1 MKALQFR
8 RNLPRYAAA
17 RLAGSLT
24 PGGGAGVGPLRLA
37 DLDPP
42 APPGPDWVRVL
53 PRLSGICGSDLATI
67 DGRSARYFEPLVS
80 FPFVPGH
87 EVVGDRED
95 GTRVVLEPV
104 LGCVSRNLAP
114 TCRSCADG
122 RLGNCEH
129 TTFGDLEPGIQ
140 TGSCHDTGGGWAT
153 AFSAHSSQLHPVD
166 DALDDEAAVM
176 VEPTA
181 CAVHAALLADIPD
194 DAVVTVLGSGTLG
207 LLTIAAVRAFAAPR
221 TIVATAK
228 YPAQRR
234 LAAELLE
241 ANPADVVLDLPE
253 GEGAGAFTVAGSPSV
268 RLDWGDVAAEA
279 DRRDATLAAEV
290 DFQPENAT
298 FPFGVHASVVEVDA
312 EIGRVTVLRHVCCD
326 DAGVIVNPTVVDGQV
341 HGGVAGGIAHALME
355 EFRYADDGTP
365 LTGNFMDY
373 GIPSAAEFPSFE
385 RIEQVTATTLNPLGV
400 KGIGEAGTIGATPA
414 VQNAVVDALAH
425 LGVRHVE
432 LPVTAQ
438 RVYQA
443 IADAPGHDPRG

>member
-37 DLDPP
+37 DLEPP
-42 APPGPDWVRVL
+42 APPGPDWVTVL

-234 LAAELLE
+234 LAAELGADLVVGPGE
-241 ANPADVVLDLPE
+241 VRRAVRRAAGTRAVSTSGDDGAVDRLSGGADVVVDC
-253 GEGAGAFTVAGSPSV
+253 VGSS
-268 RLDWGDVAAEA
+268 
-279 DRRDATLAAEV
+279 T
-290 DFQPENAT
+290 
-298 FPFGVHASVVEVDA
+298 S
-312 EIGRVTVLRHVCCD
+312 
-326 DAGVIVNPTVVDGQV
+326 
-341 HGGVAGGIAHALME
+341 
-355 EFRYADDGTP
+355 
-365 LTGNFMDY
+365 LT
-373 GIPSAAEFPSFE
+373 
-385 RIEQVTATTLNPLGV
+385 
-400 KGIGEAGTIGATPA
+400 
-414 VQNAVVDALAH
+414 DALAVTRPRGRIVLVGMPGSVSLELTPLWH
-425 LGVRHVE
+425 REVE
-432 LPVTAQ
+432 LVGAYTYGTETLPDGTTARTFDLATGLVQ
-438 RVYQA
+438 EAGLGRLVSATYPLSRYREA
-443 IADAPGHDPRG
+443 LEHAAAAGPRGAVKVAFDLRGEKERERLMEGTP

>member
-234 LAAELLE
+234 LATELG
-241 ANPADVVLDLPE
+241 ADLVVGP
-253 GEGAGAFTVAGSPSV
+253 GEV
-268 RLDWGDVAAEA
+268 RRAV
-279 DRRDATLAAEV
+279 RR
-290 DFQPENAT
+290 
-298 FPFGVHASVVEVDA
+298 AS
-312 EIGRVTVLRHVCCD
+312 
-326 DAGVIVNPTVVDGQV
+326 
-341 HGGVAGGIAHALME
+341 
-355 EFRYADDGTP
+355 
-365 LTGNFMDY
+365 LT
-373 GIPSAAEFPSFE
+373 
-385 RIEQVTATTLNPLGV
+385 
-400 KGIGEAGTIGATPA
+400 
-414 VQNAVVDALAH
+414 DALAVTRPRGRIVLVGMPGSVSLELTPLWH
-425 LGVRHVE
+425 REVE
-432 LPVTAQ
+432 LVGAYTYGTETLPDGTTARTFDLATRLVQ
-438 RVYQA
+438 EAGLGRLVSATYPLSRYREA
-443 IADAPGHDPRG
+443 LEHAAAAGPRGAVKVAFDLRGEKDRERLMEGTP

>member
-234 LAAELLE
+234 LATELGADLVVGPGE
-241 ANPADVVLDLPE
+241 VRRAVRRAAGTRAVSTSGDDGAVDRLSGGADVVVDC
-253 GEGAGAFTVAGSPSV
+253 VGSS
-268 RLDWGDVAAEA
+268 
-279 DRRDATLAAEV
+279 
-290 DFQPENAT
+290 
-298 FPFGVHASVVEVDA
+298 AS
-312 EIGRVTVLRHVCCD
+312 
-326 DAGVIVNPTVVDGQV
+326 
-341 HGGVAGGIAHALME
+341 
-355 EFRYADDGTP
+355 
-365 LTGNFMDY
+365 LT
-373 GIPSAAEFPSFE
+373 
-385 RIEQVTATTLNPLGV
+385 
-400 KGIGEAGTIGATPA
+400 
-414 VQNAVVDALAH
+414 DALAVTRPRGRIVLVGMPGSVSLELTPLWH
-425 LGVRHVE
+425 REVE
-432 LPVTAQ
+432 LVGAYTYGTETLPDGTTARTFDLATRLVQ
-438 RVYQA
+438 EAGLGRLVSATYPLSRYREA
-443 IADAPGHDPRG
+443 LEHAAAAGPRGAVKVAFDLRGEKDRERLMEGTP

>member
-37 DLDPP
+37 DLEPP

-234 LAAELLE
+234 LAAELGADLVVGPGE
-241 ANPADVVLDLPE
+241 VRRAVRRAAGTRAVSTSGDDGAVDRLSGGADVVVDC
-253 GEGAGAFTVAGSPSV
+253 VGSS
-268 RLDWGDVAAEA
+268 
-279 DRRDATLAAEV
+279 
-290 DFQPENAT
+290 
-298 FPFGVHASVVEVDA
+298 AS
-312 EIGRVTVLRHVCCD
+312 
-326 DAGVIVNPTVVDGQV
+326 
-341 HGGVAGGIAHALME
+341 
-355 EFRYADDGTP
+355 
-365 LTGNFMDY
+365 LT
-373 GIPSAAEFPSFE
+373 
-385 RIEQVTATTLNPLGV
+385 
-400 KGIGEAGTIGATPA
+400 
-414 VQNAVVDALAH
+414 DALAVTRPRGRIVLVGMPGSVSLELTPLWH
-425 LGVRHVE
+425 REVE
-432 LPVTAQ
+432 LVGAYTYGTETLPDGTTARTFDLATGLVQ
-438 RVYQA
+438 EAGLGRLVSATYPLGRYREA
-443 IADAPGHDPRG
+443 LEHAAAAGPRGAVKVAFDLRGEKERERLMEGTP

>member
-37 DLDPP
+37 DLEPP

-234 LAAELLE
+234 LAAELGADLVVGPGE
-241 ANPADVVLDLPE
+241 VRRAVRRAAGTRAVSTSGDDGAVDRLSGGADVVVDC
-253 GEGAGAFTVAGSPSV
+253 VGSS
-268 RLDWGDVAAEA
+268 
-279 DRRDATLAAEV
+279 
-290 DFQPENAT
+290 
-298 FPFGVHASVVEVDA
+298 AS
-312 EIGRVTVLRHVCCD
+312 
-326 DAGVIVNPTVVDGQV
+326 
-341 HGGVAGGIAHALME
+341 
-355 EFRYADDGTP
+355 
-365 LTGNFMDY
+365 LT
-373 GIPSAAEFPSFE
+373 
-385 RIEQVTATTLNPLGV
+385 
-400 KGIGEAGTIGATPA
+400 
-414 VQNAVVDALAH
+414 DALAVTRPRGRIVLVGMPGSVSLELTPLWH
-425 LGVRHVE
+425 REVE
-432 LPVTAQ
+432 LVGAYTYGTETLPDGTTARTFDLATGLVQ
-438 RVYQA
+438 EAGLGRLVSATYPLSRYREA
-443 IADAPGHDPRG
+443 LEHAAAAGPRGAVKVAFDLRGEKERERLMEGTP

>member
-37 DLDPP
+37 DLEPP
-42 APPGPDWVRVL
+42 APPGPDWVTVL

-234 LAAELLE
+234 LAAELGADLVVGPGE
-241 ANPADVVLDLPE
+241 VRRAVRRATGTRAVSTSGDDGAVDRLSGGADVVVDC
-253 GEGAGAFTVAGSPSV
+253 VGSS
-268 RLDWGDVAAEA
+268 
-279 DRRDATLAAEV
+279 
-290 DFQPENAT
+290 
-298 FPFGVHASVVEVDA
+298 AS
-312 EIGRVTVLRHVCCD
+312 
-326 DAGVIVNPTVVDGQV
+326 
-341 HGGVAGGIAHALME
+341 
-355 EFRYADDGTP
+355 
-365 LTGNFMDY
+365 LT
-373 GIPSAAEFPSFE
+373 
-385 RIEQVTATTLNPLGV
+385 
-400 KGIGEAGTIGATPA
+400 
-414 VQNAVVDALAH
+414 DALAVTRPRGRIVLVGMPGSVSLELTPLWH
-425 LGVRHVE
+425 REVE
-432 LPVTAQ
+432 LVGAYTYGTETLPDGTTARTFDLATRLVQ
-438 RVYQA
+438 EAGLGRLVSATYPLSRYREA
-443 IADAPGHDPRG
+443 LEHAAAAGPRGAVKVAFDLRGEKERERLMEGTP